1 MKYPLLM
8 KKNTQARNAQAIGQG
23 YKFEIEKPK
32 NILFGKKLVFFSLLK
47 IKFLSFF
54 IVLMC

>member
-8 KKNTQARNAQAIGQG
+8 KKNTQARNAQAIRQG

-32 NILFGKKLVFFSLLK
+32 NILFGKKLVFFLCLK
-47 IKFLSFF
+47 LNF
-54 IVLMC
+54 